1 VIFKCVRFFFSSGI
15 KISWGENTQKQEGD
29 IIMTTM
35 YIVLGLIGLT
45 LVVLTWRLSSRRHE
59 LPCPSWLG
67 WMVEMDNPFTKTNRA
82 RVIVG
87 HLGLAPAMKVLDAGC
102 GPGRLTLPLAEG
114 VGPQGEVLAV
124 DIQDG
129 MLSRVREK
137 VEAAGLQNVRYLQAR
152 LGDGKLPQTTFDR
165 ALLVTVLG
173 EIPDQVAALKE
184 IYDALKPGGILSVT
198 EVIFDPHFQRREAV
212 LQATQATGFREKN
225 FFGRRLAYTLHLEK
239 PAGS

>member
-1 VIFKCVRFFFSSGI
+1 
-15 KISWGENTQKQEGD
+15 
-29 IIMTTM
+29 MTAL
-35 YIVLGLIGLT
+35 YIVLGLIGLGIVG
-45 LVVLTWRLSSRRHE
+45 LIWRLSSRRRE

-102 GPGRLTLPLAEG
+102 GPGRLTLPLAEA
-114 VGPQGEVLAV
+114 VGSQGEVLAV
-124 DIQDG
+124 DIQED

-137 VEAAGLQNVRYLQAR
+137 VETAGFQNVRYLQAG
-152 LGDGKLPQTTFDR
+152 LGEGKLPQATFDR

-173 EIPDQVAALKE
+173 EIPDKVAALKE

-198 EVIFDPHFQRREAV
+198 EVIFDPHFQRRDAV
-212 LQATQATGFREKN
+212 LQVTHAAGFREKN
-225 FFGRRLAYTLHLEK
+225 FFGKKLAYTLHLEK
-239 PAGS
+239 PADS